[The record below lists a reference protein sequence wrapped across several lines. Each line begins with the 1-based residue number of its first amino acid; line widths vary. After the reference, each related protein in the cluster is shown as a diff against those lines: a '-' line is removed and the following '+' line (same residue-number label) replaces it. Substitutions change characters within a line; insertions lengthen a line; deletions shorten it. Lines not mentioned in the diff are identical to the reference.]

1 MYSPTTNSS
10 QTNSSPT
17 VTVSAYSNQLDSLS
31 NTALQD
37 IAIASAGGAFL
48 LPAILP
54 ALGVPMGVTMASQAT
69 LGTTAAGIAVLY
81 PQAFTNIESYFKS
94 MSPTE
99 ILLLIAGAGALV
111 IGSSIGIW
119 GIQKHHSKK
128 RK

>member
-1 MYSPTTNSS
+1 MYSLTTNSS

-17 VTVSAYSNQLDSLS
+17 VTVSAYSNQLDGLS

-37 IAIASAGGAFL
+37 IAIVSAGGAFL

-54 ALGVPMGVTMASQAT
+54 VLGVPMGVTMASQAT

-81 PQAFTNIESYFKS
+81 PQALTNIESYFKS

-99 ILLLIAGAGALV
+99 ILLLIAGAGVLV

-119 GIQKHHSKK
+119 GIQKHRNKK